1 MMPMKSVQMRREIML
16 QTLILSVP
24 AFETNSKS
32 KRVEKTGALADD
44 IYRPNLRYSM
54 MSSLEDQEAPRRF
67 LSNVDSTH
75 DNEAA

>member
-1 MMPMKSVQMRREIML
+1 MQTKKML
-16 QTLILSVP
+16 QKLILSVP
-24 AFETNSKS
+24 AFETNSKR
-32 KRVEKTGALADD
+32 KRLDETGARADD

-75 DNEAA
+75 DDEAAQLIT